1 MEEIDVRCNEHFE
14 DCESSQAIFQ
24 GAVICGESSCK
35 TDCAYRDSVKDL
47 CMNVY
52 SNSKCGDYVE
62 ENYLQQYLEARKNA
76 ASE

>member
-1 MEEIDVRCNEHFE
+1 
-14 DCESSQAIFQ
+14 
-24 GAVICGESSCK
+24 
-35 TDCAYRDSVKDL
+35 
-47 CMNVY
+47 MNVY